1 MKRLIIT
8 VGISG
13 SGKST
18 WAHKMFEA
26 DPLNVRII
34 NRDKIRELL
43 FGYTEE
49 NISDYYLRRDL
60 NALEKEVTK
69 QEDILIDG
77 FLSADKI
84 VIVDATHL
92 KRAYLERFKYW
103 NVTTE
108 LKVFQIQLNDA
119 VDRVTKRKRK
129 LSKSILEKQD
139 RQFKSLMADLNSRPI
154 NYESYTIENNEKLPP
169 CVIFD
174 IDGTLAHKG
183 KRNAYDWKSVGKDT
197 VDESTAYILR
207 SLEEYSKRMSGTALM
222 EKPPE
227 IIICTGRDGVCL
239 PETIEWLSENDLYY
253 RSIFIREEKDC
264 RADWIVKE
272 EFWHKIAKRYN
283 IIGMFDDRM
292 QVVRRAR
299 ALGLKVFNVENNNF

>member
-1 MKRLIIT
+1 MKKLIIT

-26 DPLNVRII
+26 DPKNVRII

-43 FGYTEE
+43 FGYTEDT
-49 NISDYYLRRDL
+49 IVDYYLRRDL
-60 NALEKEVTK
+60 NSLEREVTK

-77 FLSADKI
+77 FLSDDKI

-92 KRAYLERFKYW
+92 KRTYLERFKYW
-103 NVTTE
+103 NVPTE
-108 LKVFQIQLNDA
+108 LKIFQTQLDEA
-119 VDRVTKRKRK
+119 IERVGKRRRG
-129 LSKSILEKQD
+129 LGRSILTKQD
-139 RQFKSLMADLNSRPI
+139 RQFKSLLSELNSNPI
-154 NYESYTIENNEKLPP
+154 NYKTDPININEELTP

-174 IDGTLAHKG
+174 IDGTLAHRG
-183 KRNAYDWKSVGKDT
+183 KRSPYDWRAVGKDT
-197 VDESTAYILR
+197 VDEPTAFILR
-207 SLEEYSKRMSGTALM
+207 CLEQGS
-222 EKPPE
+222 PE

-239 PETIEWLSENDLYY
+239 PETIDWLDKHNLSY
-253 RSIFIREEKDC
+253 RAIFIREEKDC

-272 EFWHKIAKRYN
+272 EFWRKIAEKYN

-299 ALGLKVFNVENNNF
+299 ALGLKVFNVENHNF